1 MGQMRKQP
9 TQARRSVIRITE
21 SLRRVFGVGIFYYRQ
36 LNRELLDK
44 IDKSI
49 LFYPENPNTVLMED

>member
-1 MGQMRKQP
+1 MRKQP
-9 TQARRSVIRITE
+9 AQARRSVIRITE

-44 IDKSI
+44 ID
-49 LFYPENPNTVLMED
+49 